1 MSRTIDTEITSE
13 LTADI
18 VRPFF
23 LCDLTF
29 ATQSLYLWSGYGD
42 LVAPTGAYINTN
54 PRFIGST
61 TGWSAGEIGTGTIT
75 WNADS
80 DVDCTANGFQNRTQ
94 LIQSITTVVGQLY
107 IVKIEHSGVDLRVRL
122 RDTVNNQ
129 NISFEYY
136 SAGTYNIAFTATST
150 TTQLQLRN
158 EKVGT
163 ANVKQASVYKAFTYT
178 GAGDLLA
185 VSGFSESA
193 DLSAQ
198 GITLTLSGM
207 NTAVVQEARDEDYQ
221 GKAVKLRLGAFD
233 ANGAIADEPFDVF
246 NGFMDVI
253 SIDDEGESSAISLTA
268 ENKLIRLQRSNER
281 RYTAEDQKIKHPT
294 DKGFEFVTK
303 IQDFQIQWGRGTTN
317 IGRNEFKVRD
327 GKETEH

>member
-1 MSRTIDTEITSE
+1 MSRTIDAEITSE

-42 LVAPTGAYINTN
+42 LVAPTGAYINNN
-54 PRFIGST
+54 PRFIGGLTNWTST
-61 TGWSAGEIGTGTIT
+61 EIGTGTVT

-80 DVDCTANGFQNRTQ
+80 DVDLVADGFSNRAQITQ
-94 LIQSITTVVGQLY
+94 SFDTVSGQTY
-107 IVKIEHSGVDLRVRL
+107 IIKIEHSGVQLRNRVR
-122 RDTVNNQ
+122 DVTNNTV
-129 NISFEYY
+129 ISFEYY
-136 SAGTYNIAFTATST
+136 DAGTYNIVFTATSAR
-150 TTQLQLRN
+150 TQIQLRN
-158 EKVGT
+158 QVVGT
-163 ANVKQASVYKAFTYT
+163 ANVKQASVYNAYTYT

-185 VSGFSESA
+185 ISGFAESA

-207 NTAVVQEARDEDYQ
+207 NSAVVQEARDEDYQ

-253 SIDDEGESSAISLTA
+253 TIDDEGESSVISLTA

-281 RYTAEDQKIKHPT
+281 RYTAQDQKINHPT

-303 IQDFQIQWGRGTTN
+303 IQHSEISWGKATPHFSVRARRSKQVRN
-317 IGRNEFKVRD
+317 GR
-327 GKETEH
+327 